1 MAVIQYTGLVNQIR
15 GKVNGSVLNKS
26 RTVNTV
32 QKKQQPPKGNR
43 GFQQESRQD
52 FSIGQRTWKELTPV
66 EQTSWQQAADNN
78 PSRDRFGNQVILSGY
93 NQWLKAYMLGRYANW
108 IISRSAYTA
117 PAPAGDMDIYAIYNQ
132 EFFVNDEGG
141 VSVNAYIEDYFYTDT
156 PDYGI
161 TFDISLPVSAGVT
174 SYHGRWVS
182 VYGEAAPVGWNSNRP
197 VNLGRYYPLPIAGQ
211 RVLWR
216 ARLIH
221 FQTGAV
227 VATQFGN
234 LEDWVVRP
242 VIESFVMNPSSG
254 VPPYISEITFSNF
267 DSIDGVAYTVK
278 VFYHQSV
285 GLCPTS
291 DIISTETAAW
301 ADQILMYKN
310 FGVAEGV
317 PTGSC
322 LGIKVQLIRLHDN
335 AVVQESIAYVSNL

>member
-132 EFFVNDEGG
+132 EFFINDEGG
-141 VSVNAYIEDYFYTDT
+141 VSVNAHIEDYFYTDT

-234 LEDWVVRP
+234 LEDWVIRP
-242 VIESFVMNPSSG
+242 TIESFTVNPSSG
-254 VPPYISEITFSNF
+254 SQPYVLTAVFGNKESFDNVNYSLEARSAQGTGVCPLSSGVYPNFPAVATAFLANDFYVDVNNVPGGTCRMYQLVVIRLADGKVMQKETIYIS
-267 DSIDGVAYTVK
+267 
-278 VFYHQSV
+278 
-285 GLCPTS
+285 
-291 DIISTETAAW
+291 
-301 ADQILMYKN
+301 
-310 FGVAEGV
+310 
-317 PTGSC
+317 
-322 LGIKVQLIRLHDN
+322 
-335 AVVQESIAYVSNL
+335 NL